1 MAASGPRPP
10 RTRTTRGPSIRPV
23 YETFEPKSEMKEK
36 EEAYFLHIYLPGFV
50 KEKIKINFV
59 GSSRVVRVA
68 GERPLGGNRIS
79 NFEQAYPV
87 PENCEVG
94 KLQGKYEL
102 GTLIITMPKKPIISQ
117 VSPKAKVET
126 TPRIGPTPL
135 ISSPKKSVPDQ
146 LPKPKEVVA
155 KEAMPPKSPII
166 SRMEQVEK
174 SYGDKTRPQHV
185 QEETMVKSTAIA
197 STPRK
202 ETGKSQKGHEEIEP
216 KPTSTMGFGKQI
228 EYKNEEANKQNDI
241 TTYIEKVKEKQNKDR
256 EYEKLHERRK
266 QDQKYVDHNVVLKER
281 EIKTTRPKETV
292 SSSTP
297 PKAHQKGKETS
308 TTIIDKGKRRTEED
322 EIYTIGKGIKEVV
335 ASASEVVTKIGEGN
349 LDDEEKPLVANMG
362 AAILV
367 IVALGAYVTY
377 KFTSASSRA

>member
-1 MAASGPRPP
+1 MHVLQLIHHCVLCS
-10 RTRTTRGPSIRPV
+10 T
-23 YETFEPKSEMKEK
+23 
-36 EEAYFLHIYLPGFV
+36 GFV

-102 GTLIITMPKKPIISQ
+102 GTLIITMPKKPIISR
-117 VSPKAKVET
+117 VPPKAQVET

-135 ISSPKKSVPDQ
+135 ISPSKKPVPDQ

-155 KEAMPPKSPII
+155 KEAMPPKSPIT
-166 SRMEQVEK
+166 RMEQGEK
-174 SYGDKTRPQHV
+174 SNGHKTRPQHV
-185 QEETMVKSTAIA
+185 QEESMLKSAAIA

-202 ETGKSQKGHEEIEP
+202 ETGKSQKGHEEIVP
-216 KPTSTMGFGKQI
+216 KI
-228 EYKNEEANKQNDI
+228 EEYRNEESNKQNDI